1 MSLTRA
7 NLEQASALVH
17 TTVPPTPQRRWPL
30 LEARVGCELWVKH
43 ENHAPTGA
51 FKVRGGL
58 VYLDGLTRQTPRPRG
73 VIAATRGNHGQS
85 IAFAAA
91 RHGLSATVVV
101 PHGNSTEKN
110 AAMRAFGAE
119 LIEHGTDFQESF
131 EYARDLARD
140 RQLHF
145 VGAFEEGLIRGVAT
159 YAWELF
165 EAVPDLDAIYVPIG
179 MGSGI
184 CGVIGTRDALGLK
197 TAVVGVV
204 SDVLPAYRLSF
215 EQGKPVATAPAS
227 TIADGLACRVPD
239 STAVGVIRAGADRVV
254 SVSEAAIRAAMRHYF
269 TDTHNVVEGAGA
281 APLAAVLA
289 DRDRLKGRRVA
300 VVASGG
306 NVDADVFAGVL
317 AQAAEPAGASRET
330 P

>member
-1 MSLTRA
+1 MAMTRA
-7 NLEQASALVH
+7 GLEQAADLVH
-17 TTVPPTPQRRWPL
+17 QTVPPTPQRRWPL
-30 LEARVGCELWVKH
+30 LEARAGCELWVKH

-58 VYLDGLTRQTPRPRG
+58 TYLDGVMRAPRRPGG
-73 VIAATRGNHGQS
+73 VIVATRGNHGQS

-101 PHGNSTEKN
+101 PHGNSREKN
-110 AAMRAFGAE
+110 AAMRGFGAE
-119 LIEHGTDFQESF
+119 LVEHGQDFQEAL
-131 EYARDLARD
+131 EYAGELAKERD
-140 RQLHF
+140 LHF
-145 VGAFEEGLIRGVAT
+145 VPVFHEGLLRGVAT

-165 EAVPDLDAIYVPIG
+165 KAVPDLDAVYVPIG

-184 CGVIGTRDALGLK
+184 CSMIGVRDALGLR
-197 TAVVGVV
+197 TAIIGVV
-204 SDVLPAYRLSF
+204 SDALPAYRLSF
-215 EQGKPVATAPAS
+215 EHGRAVSTEPAS

-239 STAVGVIRAGADRVV
+239 PAAVAVIRAGAERVV
-254 SVSEAAIRAAMRHYF
+254 SVSEAGIRNAMRCYF

-289 DRDRLKGRRVA
+289 DRDRVAGRRVA

-306 NVDADVFAGVL
+306 NVDADVFREVL
-317 AQAAEPAGASRET
+317 AEAGAG
-330 P
+330 PPP